1 MGCAARAARRPTERV
16 DCEQYRYGPTLV
28 FLAFGAHIG
37 LWSINQNV
45 MYPDFPD
52 VDALMKAAREDPA
65 ALELLRKSMIERLIE
80 SAPNEAAQRRLRGL
94 QFRVDVERERA
105 PNPMAACII
114 LSRMM
119 HESLAELREALQAP
133 DTRSLPN
140 EPRDHVDNVILM
152 ASYR

>member
-1 MGCAARAARRPTERV
+1 
-16 DCEQYRYGPTLV
+16 
-28 FLAFGAHIG
+28 
-37 LWSINQNV
+37 

-65 ALELLRKSMIERLIE
+65 ALESMRKSMIERLIE

-105 PNPMAACII
+105 PNPMAACIT

-119 HESLAELREALQAP
+119 HESLAELRGALLAP
-133 DTRSLPN
+133 EIRSLPN
-140 EPRDHVDNVILM
+140 APRDHLDNVILM